1 MEPFSIEATVAED
14 GTLLLPAVPFAPGTR
29 LLVVLEEA
37 EPMDRDAF
45 DAALRAHYERT

>member
-1 MEPFSIEATVAED
+1 MKPFSIEATVGED
-14 GTLLLPAVPFAPGTR
+14 GSLLLPVVPFAPGTK

-45 DAALRAHYERT
+45 DAALKAHYERT